1 MEKLKYHKMG
11 LIKPDVINDMWN
23 YKASV
28 PTLFSYTPNKTT
40 VKLGGGIKL
49 DEKIK
54 ADSIPSG
61 VKVLDIV
68 CSVKCAFIVDE
79 NLLGFQFHYPDTK
92 EYQTVEKAV
101 KAMVIKVLRDYG
113 IELTERNNDVFF
125 VKDGLE
131 KKFFGM
137 MTKECPG
144 WKVTLFSL
152 TMVFNSDL
160 ANRIYR
166 FDDEKFTKKGNIT
179 DISMIVGGLDEV
191 VSLDRKELVASVVA
205 KLAERYELEVI
216 EEQYG
221 E

>member
-1 MEKLKYHKMG
+1 MEKLKYYKLG
-11 LIKPDVINDMWN
+11 LIEPDGINDIWN
-23 YKASV
+23 YKANG

-40 VKLGGGIKL
+40 IKLGGGIKL

-54 ADSIPSG
+54 ADSVPSE

-68 CSVKCAFIVDE
+68 CPVKTAFIVDQ

-92 EYQTVEKAV
+92 EYQAVEKAV
-101 KAMVIKVLRDYG
+101 KAIVIRVLRDYG
-113 IELTERNNDVFF
+113 IELTERNNDVYF

-137 MTKECPG
+137 MSRDYQD

-152 TMVFNSDL
+152 TMTFNSDL
-160 ANRIYR
+160 ANKIYR
-166 FDDEKFTKKGNIT
+166 FDDEKFTKKGNVT
-179 DISMIVGGLDEV
+179 DISTIVGGLDEV
-191 VSLDRKELVASVVA
+191 SILDREKLMASVVNQ
-205 KLAERYELEVI
+205 LSERYELEVT
-216 EEQYG
+216 EEKY